1 MSSEKRDVHAA
12 ADEIPT
18 ELTQVILAGNCVA
31 FVGAGFS
38 AQVVPTWKDL
48 LLRIAEKGGAE
59 ERARIGLLL
68 ESEPPRDIDFVAAAE
83 MLRDA
88 LGAEQVVQELRSV
101 LAKPRLDDAMKRR
114 LEWLRGIPFR
124 AILTTNFD
132 GLLRGQL
139 PGGEV
144 YASVLRPRG
153 HRWSDGRF
161 WGGGAAGPRVVK
173 LHGDVTSVDP
183 ANHLV
188 LSRRDYRKRLY
199 SDTAYASFLRAVFA
213 TSTVLYLGYSFS
225 DSYLNELRSEI
236 LALLEHRPDNRPI
249 AYAIVNDV
257 SEAEV
262 GYFERHEAVRILPY
276 QVRGGN
282 FSGFDGYLETIYAQT
297 NPQLHLGRLLS
308 GRRILWVDPRREN
321 NEAGMR
327 FLMQVANGHERQC
340 IIDTATSWEGAIG
353 RLTEA
358 GREADLVITH
368 WGHGSAVDAGG
379 RVCSTAERLLSEIR
393 RQDLPVPVIVFADRD
408 FADENRVAALKR
420 GALAFVFRWETLF
433 REIADVF
440 ERESDIG

>member
-12 ADEIPT
+12 AGGIPR

-48 LLRIAEKGGAE
+48 LLSIAEKGGAE
-59 ERARIGLLL
+59 ERARIGPLL
-68 ESEPPRDIDFVAAAE
+68 ESETPRDIDFVAAAE

-88 LGAEQVVQELRSV
+88 LGTEQVVQELRSM

-132 GLLRGQL
+132 GLLLGQL
-139 PGGEV
+139 PGGEA
-144 YASVLRPRG
+144 YASVLRP
-153 HRWSDGRF
+153 HIIIGRM
-161 WGGGAAGPRVVK
+161 GASGKAGRR
-173 LHGDVTSVDP
+173 DP
-183 ANHLV
+183 ASSNSTETSLV
-188 LSRRDYRKRLY
+188 STRPTTWCCPVGTTGIRLY

-257 SEAEV
+257 PEAEV
-262 GYFERHEAVRILPY
+262 RYFERHQAVRILPY
-276 QVRGGN
+276 QVCGGD
-282 FSGFDGYLETIYAQT
+282 FSGFDAYLESIYAQT

-308 GRRILWVDPRREN
+308 GRRIL
-321 NEAGMR
+321 
-327 FLMQVANGHERQC
+327 H
-340 IIDTATSWEGAIG
+340 
-353 RLTEA
+353 
-358 GREADLVITH
+358 
-368 WGHGSAVDAGG
+368 
-379 RVCSTAERLLSEIR
+379 
-393 RQDLPVPVIVFADRD
+393 
-408 FADENRVAALKR
+408 
-420 GALAFVFRWETLF
+420 
-433 REIADVF
+433 
-440 ERESDIG
+440 